1 MGVLDRLSHAWNTFK
16 ADSSRVDYINTGLKY
31 THVSQP
37 MRRNSYIANDRSII
51 NTILTRMAI
60 DVSTIEFV
68 HAKLDDN
75 KRYTG
80 EVKSGLNYCFNVE
93 ANVDQSARAFKQD
106 LVMTLFEKGVAAV
119 VPVDTDLDPT
129 QTGGYDIKTMR
140 VGEVVGW
147 FPKHVKLNVYNDNTG
162 QRQEIFMDKKHV
174 AIVQNPLYAIM
185 NEPNSTL
192 QRLISK
198 LRMLDELDESAVSN
212 KLDMIIQL
220 PYVIKSEARKTQAD
234 QRRKDI
240 EFQLSQGKYGIA
252 YTDGTEKI
260 TQLNRPI
267 ENNMLETVEYMTAQL
282 YSQLGLTQA
291 VLEGSAG
298 EDVMLNY
305 FKRTIEPI
313 ADTIAEELA
322 RTFLTKTARAQ
333 SQSVIYLRRPFEL
346 VPMTNLAEIADK
358 FVRNEILTSNEIR
371 SMVGFKPVDDPR
383 ADELRNSNMPR
394 SDTEVDVRERP
405 VIPPG
410 PKSVKMERET

>member
-1 MGVLDRLSHAWNTFK
+1 
-16 ADSSRVDYINTGLKY
+16 
-31 THVSQP
+31 
-37 MRRNSYIANDRSII
+37 
-51 NTILTRMAI
+51 
-60 DVSTIEFV
+60 
-68 HAKLDDN
+68 
-75 KRYTG
+75 
-80 EVKSGLNYCFNVE
+80 
-93 ANVDQSARAFKQD
+93 
-106 LVMTLFEKGVAAV
+106 
-119 VPVDTDLDPT
+119 
-129 QTGGYDIKTMR
+129 
-140 VGEVVGW
+140 
-147 FPKHVKLNVYNDNTG
+147 
-162 QRQEIFMDKKHV
+162 
-174 AIVQNPLYAIM
+174 
-185 NEPNSTL
+185 
-192 QRLISK
+192 
-198 LRMLDELDESAVSN
+198 
-212 KLDMIIQL
+212 MIIQL

-322 RTFLTKTARAQ
+322 RTFLTKTARSQ